1 MQSAAASL
9 RPVSERLRALTHVAL
24 LEDADGHGGARR
36 STGAALRI
44 AERCDL
50 TTREVEILTL
60 LVDGFRVS
68 TIARSLHLSD
78 GTVRNYLS
86 SIFGKVGV
94 RNQAELLEH
103 VFGADGR

>member
-1 MQSAAASL
+1 MLFRSD
-9 RPVSERLRALTHVAL
+9 LTHVAL
-24 LEDADGHGGARR
+24 LEDADGHAAGRR
-36 STGAALRI
+36 SAGAAMRI

-50 TTREVEILTL
+50 TPREVEILTL
-60 LVDGFRVS
+60 LVDGLRVS